1 VVGQRVAGE
10 ETVKI
15 KVIVKV
21 RAKEKEKKILSTPP
35 PHTHT
40 HATVSTNVP
49 YTYSMILIME
59 YARSHS
65 RHKCMIFSLRKQ
77 YTAQIF
83 VQNKL
88 KLSTYLLE

>member
-1 VVGQRVAGE
+1 MVGQRVAGE

-21 RAKEKEKKILSTPP
+21 RAKEKEEKNINYS
-35 PHTHT
+35 HTHT